1 MPHFKHIEPRSIAAE
16 HPVAQFYANWCGM
29 DRQGGLIPWSA
40 FSPMQMPSILP
51 WMLLLE
57 KQAEEKYYYRVCGS
71 SCEQLFGQSYQGKY
85 LGDGL
90 PGDAARI
97 RLREFKQ
104 VEESGEPL
112 FSEANL
118 PISGKEFIEVYR
130 GTFGFS
136 QAGKLVDRILVVIAP
151 KQGK

>member
-1 MPHFKHIEPRSIAAE
+1 MPHFKHIEPSSIAAE
-16 HPVAQFYANWCGM
+16 HPVAQFYANWCEM
-29 DRQGGLIPWSA
+29 DRLGELTPWSV
-40 FSPMQMPSILP
+40 FSPMQMPRILP

-90 PGDAARI
+90 PDDAARI

-104 VEESGEPL
+104 VEDSGQPL

-136 QAGKLVDRILVVIAP
+136 QAGEFVDRILVVIAP
-151 KQGK
+151 KQSR